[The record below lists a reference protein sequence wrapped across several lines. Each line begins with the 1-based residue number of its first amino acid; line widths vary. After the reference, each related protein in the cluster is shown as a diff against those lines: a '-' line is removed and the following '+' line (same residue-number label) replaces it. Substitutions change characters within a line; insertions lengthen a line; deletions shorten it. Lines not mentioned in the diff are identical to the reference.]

1 MTPNEIQALC
11 IGLALGVQGMAVLN
25 WWWDSRD
32 ARRDAATSKAAR
44 KRSAGDLY
52 LSSFRRY
59 QLQQRSQV

>member
-11 IGLALGVQGMAVLN
+11 VGLALGVQGMAVLN
-25 WWWDSRD
+25 MWWDARD
-32 ARRDAATSKAAR
+32 ARRDAAASKAAL

-59 QLQQRSQV
+59 RLRHRSQA